1 MAGNQK
7 RNKRLAYTA
16 KRAYLFLSDKEYD
29 LVNKDEIRFKKN

>member
-7 RNKRLAYTA
+7 ETRDLLTLQKELI
-16 KRAYLFLSDKEYD
+16 FFFSDKEYD